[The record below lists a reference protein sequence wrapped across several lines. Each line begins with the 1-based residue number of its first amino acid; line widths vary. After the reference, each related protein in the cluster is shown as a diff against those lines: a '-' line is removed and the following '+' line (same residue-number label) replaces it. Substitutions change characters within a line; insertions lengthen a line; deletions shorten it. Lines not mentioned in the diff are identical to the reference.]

1 MKRLLALLLCAVM
14 LFSVL
19 GAEAWA
25 ADGDTLMVYTK
36 AGGRRS
42 VAVGETFTYTYALKI
57 SDIYQKADRFWLDV
71 VFDAEC
77 LEVVSAETYAD
88 SNEIEN
94 SANTTG
100 DFRVQIAK
108 DTTAFNGS
116 IGDVVR
122 ITFRA
127 KRGGTT
133 YIRTLPQ
140 RIEVQSSRESDIYL
154 IDQYRPHSARDALF
168 WTYDYLG
175 ENVPNNATTK
185 LNTSQDVV
193 WFYVQDTD
201 GNPIEAGQ
209 RFKLSGTDNNGK
221 IVSLTAETDEYGFIC
236 FPKTPYG
243 KYSLACDSTREDGSA
258 YFVDDQSVNIP
269 MVKGSG
275 SNASLDLRTVV
286 TARLLQ
292 PEDMIDLRVSLSWA
306 CPIRKTVR

>member
-25 ADGDTLMVYTK
+25 ADGDTLTVYAK
-36 AGGRRS
+36 SGGRRI
-42 VAVGETFTYTYALKI
+42 VAVGDTFTYTYALKI
-57 SDIYQKADRFWLDV
+57 SDVYQKTDRIWLDV
-71 VFDAEC
+71 VFDTEC
-77 LEVVSAETYAD
+77 LEYVSAETYAD
-88 SNEIEN
+88 PDEMES
-94 SANTTG
+94 SANRTG

-116 IGDVVR
+116 IGDVLS

-127 KRGGTT
+127 KRAGTT

-154 IDQYRPHSARDALF
+154 IDQYRPHAMRDALF
-168 WTYDYLG
+168 STYDYLG

-193 WFYVQDTD
+193 WFYVKDAD

-209 RFKLSGTDNNGK
+209 RFLLSGTDNDGK
-221 IVSLTAETDEYGFIC
+221 LVSLTAETDDYGFLC
-236 FPKTPYG
+236 YPKVPYG
-243 KYSLACDSTREDGSA
+243 NYSVSCASVREDGSA
-258 YFVDDQSVNIP
+258 
-269 MVKGSG
+269 
-275 SNASLDLRTVV
+275 
-286 TARLLQ
+286 
-292 PEDMIDLRVSLSWA
+292 
-306 CPIRKTVR
+306 